1 MTTLTD
7 FIKTDGFDHVMAAHV
22 NNLIATSLRSEY
34 QNVETLAATRTLL
47 DVDTPIQRFDCNGAN
62 RTVKMPLADTDENH
76 PFLIK
81 NETVLANYN
90 LTIQN
95 NSGST
100 TYCVLPRGEF
110 ALIFPDGSGDWV
122 VLNRIFTRPLTT
134 GQITAN
140 QNDWFP
146 SAAEY
151 SDVIRVYSDAA
162 RDITGFGFPAQGKT
176 FLLINHGS
184 YTITLKNES
193 ASSVATNRLS
203 INADFE
209 LKSGASVLFYY
220 DGASSRWRM
229 VGGSSS
235 ANTGGWTEVS
245 ESWTYA
251 SANTINV
258 PTGAASRY
266 KKGVGIRWK
275 QGGAYKYSYITI
287 VADTLLTVTGGTDY
301 TVANSAIT
309 DVAYTMTPHTAI
321 NFPVK
326 YNCAAP
332 TWSTATIDNGTGGQQ
347 PTAGSTSFVIRGN
360 KVELLVQLGSSGAI
374 KNGAGATLTVSAIPA
389 TLPNIVAPTAGVLGY
404 GLIATVNYLAIV
416 YYASATSFS
425 VLSSSSIA
433 DNASLAYTSLQVEY
447 EY

>member
-1 MTTLTD
+1 MTTLNDIYPTD
-7 FIKTDGFDHVMAAHV
+7 DVDDVLDTWVRELMGSTF
-22 NNLIATSLRSEY
+22 RSEFK
-34 QNVETLAATRTLL
+34 NVETLSATRVLL
-47 DVDTPIQRFDCNGAN
+47 DVDTPIQRFDCNGAD
-62 RTVKMPLADTDENH
+62 RIAKMPASNTVDNH
-76 PFLIK
+76 PYLIK

-95 NSGST
+95 SSGSN

-140 QNDWFP
+140 QNNYAP

-151 SDVIRVYSDAA
+151 SDVIRIYSDAA

-193 ASSVATNRLS
+193 ASSVAANRLA
-203 INADFE
+203 IGADFALE
-209 LKSGASVLFYY
+209 SNKSVVLYY
-220 DGASSRWRM
+220 DASSSRWRM
-229 VGGSSS
+229 VGG
-235 ANTGGWTEVS
+235 AATNNTGWITVTD
-245 ESWTYA
+245 SWTYA

-258 PTGAASRY
+258 PSGAAAIY
-266 KKGVGIRWK
+266 KKGMGIRITQTTDK
-275 QGGAYKYSYITI
+275 FLYIAG
-287 VADTLLTVTGGTDY
+287 VSDTLLTVTGGTDF
-301 TVANSAIT
+301 TVANAAIT
-309 DVAYTMTPHTAI
+309 AAAYTFSPHTAI
-321 NFPVK
+321 GFPVK
-326 YNCAAP
+326 FNCAAP

-347 PTAGSTSFVIRGN
+347 PTAGSSSFIIRGN
-360 KVELLVQLGSSGAI
+360 KVELFVALSSSGAI

-389 TLPNIVAPTAGVLGY
+389 TLPNIVAPTVGVLGY
-404 GLIATVNYLAIV
+404 GLITTVNYLAIV
-416 YYASATSFS
+416 YYVSATSFS
-425 VLSSSSIA
+425 ALSSSSIA
-433 DNASLAYTSLQVEY
+433 DNASIAYTSLQIEY